1 MPLPNIN
8 LRYRSIFTTNKKERE
23 KKSMNEQVKRY
34 YDYLVKQQELCVR
47 WINEALEKRQ
57 NIKTLNSRYEF
68 ITSCIDSFKYYFRD
82 YLVDVDVK
90 EYEALT
96 EELPGFED

>member
-1 MPLPNIN
+1 
-8 LRYRSIFTTNKKERE
+8 
-23 KKSMNEQVKRY
+23 MNEQVRRY
-34 YDYLVKQQELCVR
+34 YDYLIKQQELCVR
-47 WINEALEKRQ
+47 WINESLEKRQ

-68 ITSCIDSFKYYFRD
+68 ITSCIDSFKYYFKD